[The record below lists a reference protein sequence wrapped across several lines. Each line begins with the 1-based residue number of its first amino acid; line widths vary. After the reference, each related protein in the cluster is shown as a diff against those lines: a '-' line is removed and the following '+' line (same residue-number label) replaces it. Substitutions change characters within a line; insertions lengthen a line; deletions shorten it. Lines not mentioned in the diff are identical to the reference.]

1 MTFSDQREP
10 SSPLFKKW
18 KILKIKDI
26 VNTQN
31 CVLVHSFLKGKLPKS
46 FENFFQKC
54 SEIHIN
60 PTRLSSSES
69 LYMKPFKSVK
79 YGMNSITNLCI
90 RSWNT
95 LTEILDK
102 PSTHPISKV
111 KQVMLDHCIAN
122 YWYDI
127 LTISF
132 KHLYLTHSSYK
143 IHWSLPSPLP
153 FILAFMFLFF
163 SPNSRFLINSTQPQC
178 MQKSLANQ

>member
-1 MTFSDQREP
+1 MSFSDLREP

-69 LYMKPFKSVK
+69 LCMKPFKSVK
-79 YGMNSITNLCI
+79 YGLNSITNLCI

-111 KQVMLDHCIAN
+111 KQIMLGHCIALQ
-122 YWYDI
+122 YAIKARDPVEDGLLRSAGWSFHAEWLSDFW
-127 LTISF
+127 ISI
-132 KHLYLTHSSYK
+132 SSWWGCPP
-143 IHWSLPSPLP
+143 H
-153 FILAFMFLFF
+153 
-163 SPNSRFLINSTQPQC
+163 INQSAL
-178 MQKSLANQ
+178 MIF